1 MYAEALAYLRCPAC
15 TDMRLELD
23 AEHQRDA
30 DGAIR
35 EGALY
40 CMGCKARYP
49 IRDGIVDMLRRAALS
64 IAPAQ
69 IVNYLPPT
77 AWAYDRTWR
86 PHALSLMTGEPFRY
100 QRELPL
106 IVELLAPQRG
116 GLYVDIACSNGLYAR
131 AIAQA
136 LGERPGHVI
145 GIDHSLPML
154 RQARRFAQQ
163 RGLRISYV
171 RAQAQRLPFAAEQAS
186 GVAMGG
192 SLNEIGDQLGSL
204 HEAQR
209 VLAPAGRFAMMNLVQ
224 ADHMAGRALQWA
236 LSSGGLSFWPLERLN
251 SYLDASG
258 LRLVAQWRYRVVV
271 FSLLLPRLKRSWP
284 PALA

>member
-15 TDMRLELD
+15 SDTRLDLHGEQ
-23 AEHQRDA
+23 QRDR

-35 EGALY
+35 EGALH
-40 CMGCKARYP
+40 CWRCRARYP
-49 IRDGIVDMLRRAALS
+49 IRDGVVDMLRRAKLS
-64 IAPAQ
+64 TAPAQ

-77 AWAYDRTWR
+77 AWAYERTWR
-86 PHALSLMTGEPFRY
+86 PRALSLMTGEPFGY

-106 IVELLAPQRG
+106 IVGLLAPQRG

-131 AIAQA
+131 AIARA

-154 RQARRFAQQ
+154 REARRFAQQ
-163 RGLRISYV
+163 HGLRISYV
-171 RAQAQRLPFAAEQAS
+171 RARAQQLPFAAEQAS
-186 GVAMGG
+186 GLAMGG
-192 SLNEIGDQLGSL
+192 SLNEIGDQPVSL
-204 HEAQR
+204 REAHR
-209 VLAPAGRFAMMNLVQ
+209 VLAPAGRFAMMNLVRAEQ
-224 ADHMAGRALQWA
+224 PAGRALQWA

-251 SYLDASG
+251 HAFDASG

-271 FSLLLPRLKRSWP
+271 FNLLLPRLGRYWP
-284 PALA
+284 PDLM